1 MSAPK
6 TPIDQQSPPTEPSAE
21 LEAPKVPLVLDPED
35 PTGLLPLRA
44 LGRELAVTYM
54 GWDFSII
61 PGRIDTVHLGFTQF
75 GETFKKV
82 DEKSYPAGDPID
94 FPQTMY
100 VPQDL
105 LSQGAYS
112 VSIKVF
118 RAGFNG
124 VESPKKRITIDTT
137 QPNFGNTPDPVIF
150 PVELNGT
157 LTEAYLVKHGQVIV
171 DVPFYDDVKPGDR
184 AVYFW
189 TDKAIPP
196 DSETEIREQEFSE
209 QDIIDQHLLIT
220 VYADQIRPWGPGKRF
235 MYYRL
240 RDRAG
245 NTGPNARLAEIYVD
259 LTPLPGELPP
269 PRVPLPRDLIDR
281 EQAREGV
288 QVEIDKYEFPDAAH
302 RVAIDWGGTELLEIP
317 VDPTGFPLK
326 ATVPWSV
333 LQAQGNGPLRPLV
346 SYRIRHVDDS
356 YTPPSPSISVAV
368 NLTIAGQDHTNAPA
382 LLNETLAKLEIRG
395 QKSDLPN
402 KLLGIDF
409 GLPAKALLGLYDDP
423 QPFEEI
429 DLYWG
434 QIATP
439 VASYVVQA
447 GDVAGKPVEFEIL
460 WKYIEPE
467 LQNPNLPVYY
477 ITRNGVNDQH
487 ARKTEVEVSIV
498 VIKDL
503 KEPTFPHAGKYV
515 VLHCCSTPRLW
526 EGVTVHIPAHP
537 DFAPMDEVVVYWQ
550 GCKGQNGTDPIE
562 GVYAELPKTLDPA
575 DVIDGFDLVVK
586 DYETLI
592 APMVNNGS
600 ALVYYVLNKQDGGGG
615 TSRSEFVII
624 NRTMPSG
631 DICSPT
637 NEVDCSAVFWDEHDV
652 RF

>member
-6 TPIDQQSPPTEPSAE
+6 TPVNQNAPQIEPNAE
-21 LEAPKVPLVLDPED
+21 LEAPKVLVVLDPDD
-35 PTGLLPLRA
+35 PAGLLPIRA
-44 LGRELAVTYM
+44 LGQDLEVTFM
-54 GWDFSII
+54 GWEF
-61 PGRIDTVHLGFTQF
+61 TVVPNRNDLVELGFTPF
-75 GETFKKV
+75 GSTFVKV
-82 DEKSYPAGDPID
+82 NERTYPSLVAVPL
-94 FPQTMY
+94 PQTLT
-100 VPQDL
+100 VPRDL
-105 LSQGAYS
+105 LTQGVYE
-112 VSIKVF
+112 VSIRVSPSLQNPK
-118 RAGFNG
+118 
-124 VESPKKRITIDTT
+124 ESPRKKITIDTT
-137 QPNFGNTPDPVIF
+137 KPNFGNTPEPVGF
-150 PVELNGT
+150 PDELNGI
-157 LTEAYLVKHGQVIV
+157 LTEAYLTQYGQVIV
-171 DVPFYDDVKPGDR
+171 EVPYYTDVAVGDR

-209 QDIIDQHLLIT
+209 QDISDRHLLIT
-220 VYADQIRPWGPGKRF
+220 VYADEIRPWGPGKRF

-288 QVEIDKYEFPDAAH
+288 QVEIDQYEFPDAAH
-302 RVAIDWGGTELLEIP
+302 RVAIDWGGTALVEIP
-317 VDPTGFPLK
+317 VDPTDFPLK
-326 ATVPWSV
+326 TIVPWTV
-333 LQAQGNGPLRPLV
+333 LQASGNGPLRPLV
-346 SYRIRHVDDS
+346 SYRIRHVDGS
-356 YTPPSPSISVAV
+356 YTTPSPAVSVAV
-368 NLTIAGQDHTNAPA
+368 NLTIAGQDHANAPA

-395 QKSDLPN
+395 QQSDLPN

-434 QIATP
+434 QITTP

-447 GDVAGKPVEFEIL
+447 GDVAGTPVEFEIL

-487 ARKTEVEVSIV
+487 SRKTEVEVSIV
-498 VIKDL
+498 VINDL
-503 KEPTFPHAGKYV
+503 KEPTFPHAGKQG

-526 EGVTVHIPAHP
+526 EGVTVRIPAYP
-537 DFAPMDEVVVYWQ
+537 GFAPMDEVVVYWQ
-550 GCKGQNGTDPIE
+550 GCKGLNGTDPIE
-562 GVYAELPKTLDPA
+562 GVYAELPNTLDTDA
-575 DVIDGFDLVVK
+575 VDGFDLIIK
-586 DYETLI
+586 DYEALI

-600 ALVYYVLNKQDGGGG
+600 ALVYYVLNKQDGGKGK
-615 TSRSEFVII
+615 SRSEFVII

-631 DICSPT
+631 DVCSPT
-637 NEVDCSAVFWDEHDV
+637 NEVDCSAVFWGE
-652 RF
+652 